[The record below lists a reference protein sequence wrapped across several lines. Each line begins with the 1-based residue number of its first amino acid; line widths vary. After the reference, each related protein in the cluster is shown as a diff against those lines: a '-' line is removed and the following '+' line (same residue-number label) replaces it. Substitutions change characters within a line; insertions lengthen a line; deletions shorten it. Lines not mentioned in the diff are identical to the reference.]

1 VTTGLHTP
9 SGKMRSAVWQGIR
22 SISITEVDVPNPGPR
37 DVVVDI
43 AACGICGSDVHRY
56 AEGAWA
62 AAGMPMGHE
71 FSGTVSAVG
80 AEVEGLAVGDRVAV
94 NPAAPCGV
102 CAQCAA
108 GRTNLCADNSASA
121 RGGLSDKVLVRNAAA
136 GERLFVMPS
145 GMHFEEGAFLE
156 PLSVAVRAV
165 RQVGAQVPGPVVVAG
180 LGTIGQCVLR
190 VLVAHGVPAVLGVD
204 ISEPRLRAAAEA
216 GADVFD
222 ARTGDLVE
230 HVLDKWGTTASPYQ
244 PGAGAV
250 GTVFECSG
258 APSMIDAALRVCRAG
273 GTISLAG
280 LTSETPRV
288 DVNTVVQKE
297 LRLLGSFAY
306 TAADAQEAFGLLRD
320 GRVSVL
326 PLISHRVPLSQ
337 VASAFEAQHDV
348 AGSIKVVVVPD

>member
-1 VTTGLHTP
+1 
-9 SGKMRSAVWQGIR
+9 MRAAVWQGIR
-22 SISITEVDVPNPGPR
+22 SIALTEVEAPDPGPR
-37 DVVVDI
+37 DVVLDI
-43 AACGICGSDVHRY
+43 AACGICGSDVHSY

-62 AAGMPMGHE
+62 SAGMPMGHE

-80 AEVEGLAVGDRVAV
+80 DRVQALAVGDRVAV
-94 NPAAPCGV
+94 NPAGPCGE

-108 GRTNLCADNSASA
+108 GRTNLCAENPHSA
-121 RGGLSDKVLVRNAAA
+121 RGGLSDKVLVRDAVA
-136 GERLFVMPS
+136 GERLFVMPED
-145 GMHFEEGAFLE
+145 MRFEEGAFLE

-165 RQVGAQVPGPVVVAG
+165 RHAGPQVAGPVVVTG

-190 VLVAHGVPAVLGVD
+190 VLLAAGVPSVLGVD
-204 ISEPRLRAAAEA
+204 VSGPRLRVAAEA
-216 GADVFD
+216 GAQVFD
-222 ARTGDLVE
+222 ARSGDVVQ
-230 HVLDKWGTTASPYQ
+230 HVLDTWGTTSSPYQ

-258 APSMIDAALRVCRAG
+258 APAMIEAAVRVCRAG

-280 LTSETPRV
+280 LTSRTPEV

-306 TAADAQEAFGLLRD
+306 TAADSQEAFALLRD
-320 GRVSVL
+320 RRVDVL
-326 PLISHRVPLSQ
+326 PLISHRVPLSR
-337 VASAFEAQHDV
+337 VAEAFEAQHDV